1 MEVHTSKSYC
11 PAVTQ
16 CSCTGIKYFPVTKF
30 PGRIC
35 CLRMWSQMWRRKR
48 HGGLHFLS
56 DKSFSALI
64 AICISFHF
72 SLWNRSDNIINS
84 FSFAYFLWSQGVA
97 GCPPLLPAA
106 FFWLTHICFVS
117 WCRAISQ
124 LGWTSDPYSSAVSE
138 LRSWDIWLTFEVS
151 QRKMSW
157 FSTQRKMSW

>member
-72 SLWNRSDNIINS
+72 FPLKQIRQYYQLLFI
-84 FSFAYFLWSQGVA
+84 
-97 GCPPLLPAA
+97 CLLPLKSGGSWLPTSPPSSLFLADA
-106 FFWLTHICFVS
+106 HLFCQLMSCNQSVGLNKWSLFLSCFWAKILGYLAHIWSFP
-117 WCRAISQ
+117 
-124 LGWTSDPYSSAVSE
+124 T
-138 LRSWDIWLTFEVS
+138 
-151 QRKMSW
+151 
-157 FSTQRKMSW
+157 